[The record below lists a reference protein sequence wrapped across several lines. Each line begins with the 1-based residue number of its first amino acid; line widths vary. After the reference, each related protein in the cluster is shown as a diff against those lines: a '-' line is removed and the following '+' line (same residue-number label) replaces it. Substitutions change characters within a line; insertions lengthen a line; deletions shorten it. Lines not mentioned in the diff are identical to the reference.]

1 MKYPNITLGHVE
13 AVWNKLGGEDGVNR
27 LLRGE
32 TVVRA
37 VEFSFRVWK
46 TIRLGTGL
54 KTADDFRNALK
65 ASGNQ
70 ISDWAKDILG
80 QPAFTASAE
89 EVEVNLVLVSV
100 AELGFKDGATRRDIY
115 ARAKEFGLE
124 LCPAEVGPQLRFQY
138 KDQPKGEWLLI
149 GMEPITGSDGSL
161 NVFSVER
168 DGYGQWLYGSYGEP
182 GHFWHGNYRL
192 VFFHRK

>member
-1 MKYPNITLGHVE
+1 MKGGTEMKYPNITLGHVE

-80 QPAFTASAE
+80 HP
-89 EVEVNLVLVSV
+89 
-100 AELGFKDGATRRDIY
+100 
-115 ARAKEFGLE
+115 
-124 LCPAEVGPQLRFQY
+124 
-138 KDQPKGEWLLI
+138 
-149 GMEPITGSDGSL
+149 
-161 NVFSVER
+161 
-168 DGYGQWLYGSYGEP
+168 
-182 GHFWHGNYRL
+182 
-192 VFFHRK
+192 